1 MCDKTG
7 GIGEKIIKKLT
18 SSVLC
23 DIINLNSVIR
33 RKIMEYIMTTEGL
46 TKTYGSKNAAKDIN
60 IHIREGEIYGLIG
73 RNGAGKTTI
82 MRMLSGLSTPTS
94 GTFSLFGDS
103 GAKAKKHLNKV
114 GVLIEH
120 PGLYPKMSAYENL
133 KIKCIGMGYKKQGY
147 IEELLQLVG
156 LENVG
161 KKHAGS
167 FSLGM
172 RQRLGIALALVGDPK
187 MIILDEPINGLD
199 PQGIVEVRDTL
210 AKLRDERKIT
220 VMISSHILEELSKLA
235 DSYGII
241 HEGELLEEFTSEE
254 LFSRCGQYVTLKTD
268 NNDKAVEM
276 LKNAGFDNT
285 AVDKDGNIRVSDR
298 LDDSIEMNSLLVKG
312 GIGVREIFVSN
323 ISLEDY
329 YLSVTGGK
337 HNG

>member
-1 MCDKTG
+1 MD
-7 GIGEKIIKKLT
+7 
-18 SSVLC
+18 
-23 DIINLNSVIR
+23 
-33 RKIMEYIMTTEGL
+33 YIMTTEGL

-82 MRMLSGLSTPTS
+82 MRMLSGLSAPTK
-94 GTFSLFGDS
+94 GTFSLFGDK
-103 GAKAKKHLNKV
+103 GAKAKTHLNKV

-120 PGLYPKMSAYENL
+120 PGLYMKLSAQENL
-133 KIKCIGMGYKKQGY
+133 KIKCIGMGYKKKGY
-147 IEELLQLVG
+147 IDELLKLVG

-161 KKHAGS
+161 KKKVGA

-199 PQGIVEVRDTL
+199 PQGIVEVRETL
-210 AKLRDERKIT
+210 AKLRDEMNIT

-241 HEGELLEEFTSEE
+241 HEGELIDEFTSEE
-254 LFSRCGQYVTLKTD
+254 LFNRCGQYVIVKTD
-268 NNDKAVEM
+268 SNDKAIEL
-276 LKNAGFDNT
+276 LKSSGFDKT
-285 AVDKDGNIRVSDR
+285 AIDSDGNIRVSER
-298 LDDSIEMNSLLVKG
+298 IDDSAEMNSLLVKS
-312 GIGVREIFVSN
+312 GIGVKEIFVSN
-323 ISLEDY
+323 LSLEDY